1 MSQTIS
7 PSTGRRYGLA
17 LVCRVWEMARSSV
30 YAVRTRRE
38 SPAPAPRKREDR
50 RPR

>member
-38 SPAPAPRKREDR
+38 SPASAPLKREDR